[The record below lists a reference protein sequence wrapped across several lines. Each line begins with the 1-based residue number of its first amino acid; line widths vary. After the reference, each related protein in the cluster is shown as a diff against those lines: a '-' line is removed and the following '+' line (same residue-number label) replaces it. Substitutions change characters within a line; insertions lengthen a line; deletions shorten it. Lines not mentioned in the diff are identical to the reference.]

1 MVYNPQKNRYN
12 IGSDS
17 LAKKIA
23 SLTMLNLDEFSK
35 KRKFYGQADC
45 KGGGSAPLFLT
56 VSKCENFDPFFAL
69 KFDSLILKTHFIN
82 CEEAPECIFHVLYSS
97 TISLSDRFVTGE

>member
-45 KGGGSAPLFLT
+45 KGGGFSPIGPDRQQMWKFWPIF
-56 VSKCENFDPFFAL
+56 CIEIWFFD
-69 KFDSLILKTHFIN
+69 T
-82 CEEAPECIFHVLYSS
+82 
-97 TISLSDRFVTGE
+97 